1 MLSKQSTTQFCSLE
15 KSLLFFSQ
23 FLLCQEIFTKTAFN
37 LSKLALIG
45 AYEEERIALII
56 FFALMFSLLSGAKAV
71 QFDYGEFEGL
81 PYILHL

>member
-45 AYEEERIALII
+45 AYEEERIGADNILCTYV
-56 FFALMFSLLSGAKAV
+56 FAAFRSKSSAV
-71 QFDYGEFEGL
+71 RLWG
-81 PYILHL
+81 I